1 MGRPK
6 KTVVDALAII
16 AEDLLAD
23 NQSVADVGLILGTL
37 GQGSLKWLE
46 DLKEQ
51 CTDID
56 EFLAIAKQR
65 ADIALI
71 AAATKE
77 AMGYDYT
84 ETDYSYINRKTV
96 DVNGVETKTWV
107 ATHKKERPKR
117 ARPNDQLLR
126 FLLRCR
132 LPEYFTETQKIEI
145 NKKTIEIK
153 QIAEDE
159 IRGFGQKLIDA
170 IDAEEAEFEP
180 ENKNT

>member
-16 AEDLLAD
+16 ATDLLAD
-23 NQSVADVGLILGTL
+23 NQSVADVGIILGTL
-37 GQGSLKWLE
+37 GEGSLKWLE
-46 DLKEQ
+46 DLKAE
-51 CTDID
+51 CTTID
-56 EFLAIAKQR
+56 EFLAVAKQR

-77 AMGYDYT
+77 AMGYEFE
-84 ETDYSYINRKTV
+84 ETDQNFVKNPRK
-96 DVNGVETKTWV
+96 DDEGNVEMIEEKSN
-107 ATHKKERPKR
+107 KKVKHRV

-153 QIAEDE
+153 QIAEQE

-170 IDAEEAEFEP
+170 IDAEDAEFV
-180 ENKNT
+180 K